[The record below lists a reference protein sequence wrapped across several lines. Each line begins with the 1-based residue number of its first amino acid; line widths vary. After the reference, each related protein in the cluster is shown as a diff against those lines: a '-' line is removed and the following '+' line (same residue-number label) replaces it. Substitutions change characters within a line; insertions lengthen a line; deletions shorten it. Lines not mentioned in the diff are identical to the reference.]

1 MRTNARMNR
10 FEHCSEP
17 KQRATISAH
26 LHTFT
31 RMYAPI
37 FCLVPFRYNRLSI
50 SQDSTC
56 GHHVRTYAHP
66 NKLLFALRAPC
77 LTLFIRAVTCTH
89 NPTNRVKG

>member
-26 LHTFT
+26 LHTCI

-37 FCLVPFRYNRLSI
+37 FCLCPFIVWSPL
-50 SQDSTC
+50 
-56 GHHVRTYAHP
+56 AP
-66 NKLLFALRAPC
+66 MRA
-77 LTLFIRAVTCTH
+77 R
-89 NPTNRVKG
+89 